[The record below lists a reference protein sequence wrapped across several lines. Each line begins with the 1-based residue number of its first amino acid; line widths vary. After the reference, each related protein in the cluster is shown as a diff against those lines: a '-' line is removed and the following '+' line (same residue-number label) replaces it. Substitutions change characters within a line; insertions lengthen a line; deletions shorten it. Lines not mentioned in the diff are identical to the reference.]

1 MKAYKGFF
9 AIVLVMAMLMS
20 MAVMGVSAIDIDSKD
35 TSSPKA
41 QLSQYICKEL
51 YKEMCTTGTSWKTL
65 VDTKAD
71 ELGLTSS
78 EAFKVGIDTGIY
90 RYYTKDEI
98 PVTTMIETQPPS
110 TENSTEATE
119 STPAATDP
127 KETTAATEPA
137 ESTPIA
143 TEPAETTA
151 AIAPTEPATLPEDT
165 KPAETEPSEVTTPS
179 ENITEPTENVTEPS
193 ENTTEPTENVTE
205 PATDVP
211 PATEDQETGT
221 NRYYFYKPGYWF
233 DNEYSDTVGIYWW
246 EGTGACS
253 SWPGYEAKKG
263 DVEGVYYYDVPK
275 DVTAIIWN
283 NYVDSGADP
292 VWMGEF
298 TYQTV
303 NIGTEYYD
311 PEECPAYPNGTTSFD
326 GMIFVTHTLIS
337 TSAFGEKLT
346 CEGTWYYY
354 YGNGEYGITPEK
366 GDKFYTGSFQVDMPS
381 SAEYEDIFYILGDVN
396 YDRKLNIKDATAIQ
410 KYVAKLNAFAKDQVF
425 LADFNEDLTVNVK
438 DATTIQ
444 KKIAGLI

>member
-1 MKAYKGFF
+1 MKAYKGFL
-9 AIVLVMAMLMS
+9 ALILIMAMILS
-20 MAVMGVSAIDIDSKD
+20 MGIMGVSAIEPAEDS
-35 TSSPKA
+35 TSSQKA

-51 YKEMCTTGTSWKTL
+51 YKDMCTTGTSWRTL
-65 VDTKAD
+65 VDTKAN
-71 ELGLTSS
+71 ELGLTSA
-78 EAFKVGIDTGIY
+78 EAFEAGIDAGLY

-110 TENSTEATE
+110 TENTTEATE
-119 STPAATDP
+119 STPAVTDP
-127 KETTAATEPA
+127 KETTVVTEP
-137 ESTPIA
+137 EETTPIA

-151 AIAPTEPATLPEDT
+151 ATEPTENVTLPEDT
-165 KPAETEPSEVTTPS
+165 KPAETDPSEVTTPS
-179 ENITEPTENVTEPS
+179 ENITEPSENVTEPS
-193 ENTTEPTENVTE
+193 ENVTE

-233 DNEYSDTVGIYWW
+233 ENEYSDTVGIYWW
-246 EGTGACS
+246 EGTDACS

-275 DVTAIIWN
+275 DVKVIIWN
-283 NYVDSGADP
+283 NFVDSGADP

-303 NIGTEYYD
+303 NIGTEYYE
-311 PEECPAYPNGTTSFD
+311 PEDCPVYPDGTTSFD
-326 GMIFVTHTLIS
+326 GMIFVTHTIVS
-337 TSAFGEKLT
+337 TSEWGAKVIN
-346 CEGTWYYY
+346 EGTWYYY

-366 GDKFYTGSFQVDMPS
+366 GDKFYTGSFQVDVPS
-381 SAEYEDIFYILGDVN
+381 SADYEDIFYILGDVN

-410 KYVAKLNAFAKDQVF
+410 KYVAKLNAFANDQIF
-425 LADFNEDLTVNVK
+425 LADFNEDGTVNVK